1 MKRSELKVKGAAVL
15 LVLMMLIAACGNNG
29 GTATNNES
37 TGTNNSGATN
47 ETVSETSEGIT
58 DVITVSEVY
67 HNLLYLPLY
76 VANEKGFLADNR
88 IELQTILAAGSGPAA
103 LASVMSGE
111 SAFSF
116 HGPEHVAFARSNGG
130 DALSLSIVSGSA
142 PVWAVAKEGSGW
154 ATVEDFVGK
163 TIVTGIAPTSSNSL
177 LRKLFAD
184 NGIDINK
191 DVTITEVQ
199 NGSEL
204 GALLAGK
211 ADIAVVY
218 EPQLDQGLTQGL
230 EIMYDF
236 TKDWPDFAFATI
248 NTSSKVI
255 AEQPDLIKR
264 FVAAIEKALDFIH
277 ENNEET
283 KEIAKKEFPTL
294 ESEVVEGA
302 VQRMI
307 DSKVYPSDGLLTESA
322 FQNAIDM
329 QKFIGNLK
337 TDVQYKD
344 MVDTSFMP

>member
-1 MKRSELKVKGAAVL
+1 MRKLKFVTLLILVMMVL
-15 LVLMMLIAACGNNG
+15 SACGANN
-29 GTATNNES
+29 TNNQ
-37 TGTNNSGATN
+37 GANSNSNWANAGSNAG
-47 ETVSETSEGIT
+47 EVVIT
-58 DVITVSEVY
+58 DTITVSEVY

-76 VANEKGFLADNR
+76 VANEKGFLAENG
-88 IELQTILAAGSGPAA
+88 IELETIIAAGSGPAA

-130 DALSLSIVSGSA
+130 DAVSLSIVSGSA
-142 PVWAVAKEGSGW
+142 PVWAVAKEGSGLSKP
-154 ATVEDFVGK
+154 EDFIGK

-184 NGIDINK
+184 NGIDIKK

-204 GALLAGK
+204 GAILAGK

-218 EPQLDQGLTQGL
+218 EPQLDQGIAQGL
-230 EIMYDF
+230 EIVYDF
-236 TKDWPDFAFATI
+236 TKDYPDFAFATI
-248 NTSSKVI
+248 NTSPKVL
-255 AEQPDLIKR
+255 AEQSELVKR
-264 FVAAIEKALDFIH
+264 FVASIEKALDFIH
-277 ENNEET
+277 ENADET
-283 KEIAKKEFPTL
+283 KDIAKQEFPTL
-294 ESEVVEGA
+294 EPSVVEGA

-307 DSKVYPSDGLLTESA
+307 DSEVYPHDGDLTPSA

-337 TDVQYKD
+337 VDVSYEE

>member
-1 MKRSELKVKGAAVL
+1 MKKLKFVTLLTLVMIVL
-15 LVLMMLIAACGNNG
+15 SACGANN
-29 GTATNNES
+29 TNNQGANLNS
-37 TGTNNSGATN
+37 SRDNTGSNAG
-47 ETVSETSEGIT
+47 ELVIT
-58 DVITVSEVY
+58 DTITVSEVY

-76 VANEKGFLADNR
+76 VANEKGFLAENG
-88 IELQTILAAGSGPAA
+88 IKLKTIIAAGSGPAA

-130 DALSLSIVSGSA
+130 DAVSLSIVSGSA
-142 PVWAVAKEGSGW
+142 PVWAVAKEGSGLSKP
-154 ATVEDFVGK
+154 EDFIGK

-184 NGIDINK
+184 NGIDIKK

-204 GALLAGK
+204 GAILAGK

-218 EPQLDQGLTQGL
+218 EPQLDQGIVQGL
-230 EIMYDF
+230 EIVYDF
-236 TKDWPDFAFATI
+236 TKDYPDFAFATI
-248 NTSSKVI
+248 NTSSKVL
-255 AEQPDLIKR
+255 AEQSELVKR
-264 FVAAIEKALDFIH
+264 FVASIEKALDFIH
-277 ENNEET
+277 ENADET
-283 KEIAKKEFPTL
+283 KDIAKQEFPTL
-294 ESEVVEGA
+294 EPSVVEGA

-307 DSKVYPSDGLLTESA
+307 DSEVYPHDGDLTPSA

-337 TDVQYKD
+337 VDVSYEE
-344 MVDTSFMP
+344 MVDTSFVP